1 MVDPSTGRASNIG
14 QSQPDPEEQQIFV
27 NILRFFLTG
36 ELAHQL
42 TDCKNGSAT
51 LLFRGW
57 QCIIGALK
65 EAASQ
70 AAASL
75 GLGEDFSGTLR
86 VRLVHVPGR
95 SFERPSVSTLRVRDR
110 GHFVRIA
117 GTVTRAGPVKVVQ
130 EWRAFRCETCG
141 HTFSCRASPT
151 CGYEFEQCMADFQEI
166 RVQDDMQAMGVGV
179 VPQSCAVTV
188 FGDLVG
194 VAQPGDSVV
203 VEGVPETEDTFR
215 RFWSDWSDEWQGRQA
230 LVAATAPWLSGLPV
244 PKLALLL
251 TLVGGNAALKGA
263 RSPRGIERFSLRGFL
278 FQPRGPSGHS
288 WWRKARFAMSLFSP
302 FGMMGVV
309 GVAKDIFLEKFGL
322 DAKTF
327 SLLVTIASFWGPFQD
342 MFMGRLQ
349 DREARC
355 IISFEAARQQV
366 YPFKEERISV
376 EGLCKY
382 SCMAGGGAGGLVFLV
397 LSKDASIAVRLAFV
411 LYIIPVGLLSLEA
424 VPLFREAR
432 QSSELHNAEVQETA
446 GLLQV
451 LWEVIVGAGGA
462 AGVTEAVMNLV
473 YVHLFTKDDSLTDVT
488 GKSDRR
494 LLYWVVTFRLINAAL
509 TFLLIGFLQPSVPL
523 MFLWS
528 IIFGALSMS
537 QILAAAIFSSLTFMG
552 LGLAGFQTKNCEAAC
567 IAEGLGGDSDCTDTC
582 FRGVIDSQ
590 PESLRLYVRFVIG
603 IFAPICELMIALH
616 AFKFPIKNARLRR
629 LYLRKA
635 AERGDNVED
644 EAKTPGPPYAAKSQ
658 IVLLDEVPDAPNEA
672 DSSTRGRDFAA
683 ASFIDRLVHTV
694 AMIGQLSGSS
704 GRSLTVRFAAETSL
718 PEDGKEDASSAD
730 LSTRASASTRYSL

>member
-1 MVDPSTGRASNIG
+1 M
-14 QSQPDPEEQQIFV
+14 
-27 NILRFFLTG
+27 
-36 ELAHQL
+36 
-42 TDCKNGSAT
+42 
-51 LLFRGW
+51 
-57 QCIIGALK
+57 
-65 EAASQ
+65 
-70 AAASL
+70 
-75 GLGEDFSGTLR
+75 
-86 VRLVHVPGR
+86 
-95 SFERPSVSTLRVRDR
+95 
-110 GHFVRIA
+110 
-117 GTVTRAGPVKVVQ
+117 
-130 EWRAFRCETCG
+130 
-141 HTFSCRASPT
+141 
-151 CGYEFEQCMADFQEI
+151 
-166 RVQDDMQAMGVGV
+166 
-179 VPQSCAVTV
+179 
-188 FGDLVG
+188 
-194 VAQPGDSVV
+194 
-203 VEGVPETEDTFR
+203 
-215 RFWSDWSDEWQGRQA
+215 
-230 LVAATAPWLSGLPV
+230 
-244 PKLALLL
+244 
-251 TLVGGNAALKGA
+251 
-263 RSPRGIERFSLRGFL
+263 
-278 FQPRGPSGHS
+278 
-288 WWRKARFAMSLFSP
+288 
-302 FGMMGVV
+302 
-309 GVAKDIFLEKFGL
+309 
-322 DAKTF
+322 
-327 SLLVTIASFWGPFQD
+327 
-342 MFMGRLQ
+342 
-349 DREARC
+349 
-355 IISFEAARQQV
+355 
-366 YPFKEERISV
+366 
-376 EGLCKY
+376 
-382 SCMAGGGAGGLVFLV
+382 FLV

-451 LWEVIVGAGGA
+451 LWEALPRCLRQGLRRCNPAAADKPDNRALQHLLAMKFWNGSYGVCIANMLLYYVTYVLRLSSWERIQVIVGAGGA

-528 IIFGALSMS
+528 IVTRVGLCSFSFFRVSAACWLVDEDCFAASPDDRQRRNMREGQIFGALSMS